1 MDGAPIDK
9 SQIQKRQSDSLTKSA
24 EVKVSACMII
34 MDGNHFLIEWLA
46 YHYHSANL
54 RHLIIHSDKNSAT
67 SPSEVL
73 DRWRDRI
80 TIQEW
85 TETDFLDASK
95 YKDLGSYQMHKQR
108 QQIFYQECL
117 KDLQRQ
123 GRDWGLLI
131 DPDEYLMIGEPNNP
145 STKPTSTV
153 PEVLKSFQSFQIP
166 FGLDITYNPC
176 IAIRRRQFTMDEST
190 DEIVQSVAPPGFD
203 GRSFQTLR
211 WRKIYYEGK
220 RYTTKSGES
229 CLVTKRFNQIPN
241 KVIIDLHRLD
251 PKVLSSF
258 YEDATVHKPL
268 EICPSPF
275 FEKTAFVL
283 NHYSGTKE
291 QWLSRSNDGR
301 GKNHIIFAK

>member
-1 MDGAPIDK
+1 MFYL
-9 SQIQKRQSDSLTKSA
+9 Q
-24 EVKVSACMII
+24 CM
-34 MDGNHFLIEWLA
+34 
-46 YHYHSANL
+46 
-54 RHLIIHSDKNSAT
+54 
-67 SPSEVL
+67 
-73 DRWRDRI
+73 
-80 TIQEW
+80 
-85 TETDFLDASK
+85 
-95 YKDLGSYQMHKQR
+95 
-108 QQIFYQECL
+108 
-117 KDLQRQ
+117 KDLQSQ
-123 GRDWGLLI
+123 GRDWALLI
-131 DPDEYLMIGEPNNP
+131 DPDEYVI
-145 STKPTSTV
+145 PTSDQKNASVT
-153 PEVLKSFQSFQIP
+153 PTPTFSEILKSFRSP
-166 FGLDITYNPC
+166 SDLEITYNPC

-211 WRKIYYEGK
+211 WRKIYYKGK

-251 PKVLSSF
+251 PKVLSSL
-258 YEDATVHKPL
+258 YEDGTVHRPL